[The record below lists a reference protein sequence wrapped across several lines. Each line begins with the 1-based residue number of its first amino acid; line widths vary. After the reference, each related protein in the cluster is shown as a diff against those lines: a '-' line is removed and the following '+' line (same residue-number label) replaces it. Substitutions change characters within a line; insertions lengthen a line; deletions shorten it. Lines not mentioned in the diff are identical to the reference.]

1 MIAMPNHRGLTGR
14 DRLLLG
20 DFPFSSK
27 LRHPSVSISFLSPT
41 LHTVQFLR
49 RVCDPRSTEASSDAM
64 RLAAQLRQICSKV
77 KTGSEI
83 GKGAEE
89 VSGGNAVESAA
100 SVPWVLL
107 MMHLNFL

>member
-49 RVCDPRSTEASSDAM
+49 RVCDPRSSDASSDAM
-64 RLAAQLRQICSKV
+64 LLAAQLRQICSKV
-77 KTGSEI
+77 KTGSDRE
-83 GKGAEE
+83 GRRRGFRG
-89 VSGGNAVESAA
+89 SAVESAA

-107 MMHLNFL
+107 MMDL